1 MGFFE
6 IKLRIGLL
14 ASALFLT
21 GCGGGGDD
29 SGSTTPKPVDP
40 VNQGPIVTLTAV
52 DEQIEQ
58 ETFTLKATANDTD
71 GEISSYSWSHDASFD
86 FISDGLSSAEVSF
99 TSPDISE
106 DITVNF
112 TVTVTDNDGASAS
125 SSQAVLIKRKVSNVT
140 ITGLVTDEPIA
151 NAELE
156 IVVGGESFQVQAND
170 SGRYT
175 AVLNIDE
182 SSTKKLVRVKAKGL
196 DALNPG
202 VEFVSQLSSVEKLLA
217 QAGEDNTL
225 DSNDNFGVNI
235 TNVTTAE
242 FALLTRDGTEPA
254 SEEELNSA
262 LLNVDADEKIQL
274 ATLIKIVVDNPDYQ
288 LPEGINSTLELVANE
303 QVAKQFEEEVIEKD
317 PEIIEKT
324 KKEIKEDD
332 ALVTGATGTLEG
344 NYIINSPRYHTNTAF
359 HLSLRADGSGQ
370 FSSNTSSAISW
381 AENAG
386 VYTLDF
392 AEKVTI
398 YQNSDAE
405 SSESVVLTGF
415 SFTVLAEN
423 DVFRTIEVTRSTER
437 TVVNSN
443 SGSVTMTTE
452 DDETYTTNLIYKNKT
467 ISLLAEQLVGEW
479 ALHVQDNDFYTSYD
493 PNLPETLQ
501 FYADGTGVVDSSE
514 AFTWQLNSHS
524 LIVNYD
530 DGGETGQLELW
541 FTKALSGGYQLV
553 GLDTSFDKPSDTL
566 TGLLIKKQAVSTTN
580 DDLIGRWHG
589 FIGTSQSY
597 DLNIFSDGTMMIGL
611 GITDWQGHLNDGQ
624 FTRKRFIYNNE
635 IVTSCEG
642 FDASCYL
649 ESEMIHE
656 FISIV
661 GNLYYI
667 KRTLNYYLSNG
678 EIRSQSGA
686 ILVYEYSKDL
696 TYSAFTEEL
705 LENYTEFYSADGQ
718 TDRIYTEY
726 DENGNVI
733 YVVELE
739 GQTYTGATFNDGVLS
754 YDRNGETWHLELVSS
769 DTGSI
774 VVCHYQDGGT
784 CNAAS
789 QITYLPKRPKVT
801 LSANSSGNGEI
812 SPASQ
817 ASFLYQKV
825 GFEIIPDDGFVLDV
839 IEGCDG
845 YIEGNH
851 YIAFASN
858 TDCEITATFKEQQQ
872 TVGSFIIGNQ
882 DLYYASAYTVDLN
895 EDNTGYLTYNGKVDI
910 TWQEDEQGVIEI
922 TPQQA
927 FILNEYQNIEYPEGF
942 PLEVN
947 FKDIATS
954 LRLKPLPEKGI
965 NWYELDRVIEQYKDD
980 VLVDEYTTSY
990 EVSKTS
996 LDQRLAITTDDIA
1009 GQWSVDLVGE
1019 KTVYKVNFNLDGSGV
1034 SHNISDLSEENF
1046 TWQIVDNSIALF
1058 FPEDNGTESFYIT
1071 KGLNIGYQLVTQG
1084 VFDGEHYTDSGIM
1097 VRRNEQ
1103 PISADNFAGRHQ
1115 FRDGHDLD
1123 THWGEIQVYDDGEVF
1138 FTFDTSSFQGGF
1150 EGGHLKRDRYSEYV
1164 DGIYQRVDWC
1174 DVSLDTCTLEG
1185 EFIYTLVAVDGQRY
1199 FIERTLSGA
1208 VNGGDTTA
1216 HLYIHDYTPSTDVAQ
1231 FEEHNLVFSLYQND
1245 SNGIARWA
1253 VTYDYYDE
1261 VLNKQHYIFQIDD
1274 TEPVYVELVDG
1285 KLELTLDGQDTV
1297 IELVDNNRRNVTF
1310 CKYLKGNTCLEQD
1323 KVYLSFD
1330 LPKHMITVN
1339 SSINGSLSVGDES
1352 IVSHGSN
1359 WWASINPNSGYEL
1372 DTISGCDGFVN
1383 AEGYYEIAFV
1393 SQSCQIDVTFKEFV
1407 PLSQQANITDSAL
1420 AMCVDNSGKANLE
1433 SVTELNC
1440 QYSDYGEITT
1450 LTGLEAFTNLE
1461 SIGLSNLNVG
1471 ENLNLTFLPLLR
1483 QLSVNDSQVS
1493 TIEVADPSLIEV
1505 LKLNSIG
1512 LTAFDLSRYV
1522 NLLELDLSNNNLTEL
1537 DVSANPLIARLSVS
1551 NNELIEL
1558 NISNQ
1563 LLLVYL
1569 GAWAN
1574 NISTLSIGSTDNLI
1588 HLDVENNAFS
1598 TLNVSDKANLAVLWV
1613 NSNPLS
1619 SLDLTQNTK
1628 LQRLHANFLALNE
1641 LNLSNNFELEF
1652 LDISYSYGLAG
1663 LDLSHLE
1670 NLYTLR
1676 IDGLDSSL
1684 ISNDQFPH
1692 IRRLE
1697 FNNADLTS
1705 FDTSGLINL
1714 KELFLQGNQFTLGEQ
1729 INIASPLQLISVGL
1743 SNNQQLSFFDTSAFT
1758 NLESAY
1764 LDSTN
1769 IANIDFS
1776 NNTAL
1781 TEVRL
1786 SNSNLS
1792 TITGVDFI
1800 AEKSAVLE
1808 FYNNP
1813 LSNETANY
1821 LENLRNNQ
1829 GYYNIYFSTNYAVN
1843 VVVSGNGVVS
1853 DSSFTLGDN
1862 ETRGLSLYPD
1872 EGYEVGSVSGCNG
1885 TWHSADYYE
1894 VGPITESCEINVEFV
1909 EAIPLADKAG
1919 ITDPVLAECVNN
1931 ANHTQVKYTTRLACE
1946 RSGEISSL
1954 EGLAALSSLSELYL
1968 SDLNI
1973 GGSIDLTA
1981 LTMLERVSILD
1992 SAITDIKFN
2001 DAQLL
2006 EHINLSDN
2014 ALTSF
2019 DVSIYSNLKELNLR
2033 DNQLVYLDTSNN
2045 TLLETL
2051 NISTNPLTNLVLNN
2065 PTLNRLDVSTTSL
2078 TTLNLSQSLGLN
2090 YLDISYTAALAGMD
2104 LSYLNSL
2111 RELNISGL
2119 NQNLINN
2126 WQFSS
2131 IESLSVTY
2139 AKLTSFDSTG
2149 LDNLKSLNL
2158 QGNRIADF
2166 SQVIIDKPEQLSELG
2181 MRLNPLTQLD
2191 ISQLSNL
2198 TILNIGAT
2206 KITSIDFS
2214 NNPVLWVVYA
2224 SDAMITTITGIEF
2237 STESTNLVMYF
2248 DNNPLSAETVSYL
2261 TDLKDNQGYNLSYS
2275 VAYRVVVNILGNG
2288 FVSDSEPSLSEGET
2302 RNIYLYPDTGYE
2314 IGSVT
2319 GCDGT
2324 LETTYYSVGPITESC
2339 EVNVEF
2345 VETTP

>member
-40 VNQGPIVTLTAV
+40 VNQGPIVTLTAA

-642 FDASCYL
+642 FGASCYL

-667 KRTLNYYLSNG
+667 KRTLNYYLPNG

-774 VVCHYQDGGT
+774 VACHYQDGGT

-910 TWQEDEQGVIEI
+910 TWQEDKQGVIEI

-1019 KTVYKVNFNLDGSGV
+1019 KTVNKVNFNLDGSGV

-1071 KGLNIGYQLVTQG
+1071 KGLNVGYQLVTQG
-1084 VFDGEHYTDSGIM
+1084 IFDGEHYTDSGIM

-1199 FIERTLSGA
+1199 FIERTLGGA

-1253 VTYDYYDE
+1253 VTYGYYDE

-1297 IELVDNNRRNVTF
+1297 IELIDNNRRNVTF
-1310 CKYLKGNTCLEQD
+1310 CKYLKGNSCLEQD

-1330 LPKHMITVN
+1330 LPMHTITVN
-1339 SSINGSLSVGDES
+1339 GDGNGSLAVGDDS
-1352 IVSHGSN
+1352 NVAHGSN
-1359 WWASINPNSGYEL
+1359 WSTSIEPNSGYEL
-1372 DTISGCDGFVN
+1372 NSISGCDG
-1383 AEGYYEIAFV
+1383 YEDGSDYRIPYV
-1393 SQSCQIDVTFKEFV
+1393 KESCQIDVTFKELI
-1407 PLSQQANITDSAL
+1407 PLSTQANITDPAL
-1420 AMCVDNSGKANLE
+1420 AMCVDNSGETSLE
-1433 SVTELNC
+1433 SVIELNC
-1440 QYSDYGEITT
+1440 LWNNYGEITS
-1450 LTGLEAFTNLE
+1450 LAGLEALPNLQILE
-1461 SIGLSNLNVG
+1461 LSD
-1471 ENLNLTFLPLLR
+1471 LNLGPH
-1483 QLSVNDSQVS
+1483 
-1493 TIEVADPSLIEV
+1493 
-1505 LKLNSIG
+1505 
-1512 LTAFDLSRYV
+1512 
-1522 NLLELDLSNNNLTEL
+1522 LDLSAFEQLTEFSNGYNYGSEQQTKIESIQFYDSSLITRLELSGQNLSDIDLSAYTSLQYLTLHDMPLTQIDLSNQTQLVHLDLQGIELNQLDLIFNTQLEYLAINSGSLTELNIGHLTELRNAFLWGQTGVTEL
-1537 DVSANPLIARLSVS
+1537 DVTNLTKLTRLDIGKMGVSVLNLTNLVNLESLSISYTSINNLDFSALQSLTSLSIEGIEQSLVPWSQVYHISSLTIGGANYTSFDFSSFTNLSRLGIYQSGISDLSSIANP
-1551 NNELIEL
+1551 ELILSLDLFGNYQLEQL
-1558 NISNQ
+1558 NISEMTSLYWLQVNNSPITT
-1563 LLLVYL
+1563 LDFSNNSNLTDVYSRQNAL
-1569 GAWAN
+1569 ET
-1574 NISTLSIGSTDNLI
+1574 ISGIEAIADKSAR
-1588 HLDVENNAFS
+1588 LDF
-1598 TLNVSDKANLAVLWV
+1598 DY
-1613 NSNPLS
+1613 NPLS
-1619 SLDLTQNTK
+1619 SGTV
-1628 LQRLHANFLALNE
+1628 
-1641 LNLSNNFELEF
+1641 S
-1652 LDISYSYGLAG
+1652 
-1663 LDLSHLE
+1663 
-1670 NLYTLR
+1670 
-1676 IDGLDSSL
+1676 
-1684 ISNDQFPH
+1684 
-1692 IRRLE
+1692 
-1697 FNNADLTS
+1697 
-1705 FDTSGLINL
+1705 
-1714 KELFLQGNQFTLGEQ
+1714 
-1729 INIASPLQLISVGL
+1729 
-1743 SNNQQLSFFDTSAFT
+1743 
-1758 NLESAY
+1758 Y
-1764 LDSTN
+1764 LD
-1769 IANIDFS
+1769 D
-1776 NNTAL
+1776 
-1781 TEVRL
+1781 
-1786 SNSNLS
+1786 
-1792 TITGVDFI
+1792 
-1800 AEKSAVLE
+1800 
-1808 FYNNP
+1808 
-1813 LSNETANY
+1813 
-1821 LENLRNNQ
+1821 LRDNQ
-1829 GYYNIYFSTNYAVN
+1829 GYYNISYSVNYSVTVN
-1843 VVVSGNGVVS
+1843 VTGN
-1853 DSSFTLGDN
+1853 
-1862 ETRGLSLYPD
+1862 
-1872 EGYEVGSVSGCNG
+1872 GSVS
-1885 TWHSADYYE
+1885 
-1894 VGPITESCEINVEFV
+1894 ESNF
-1909 EAIPLADKAG
+1909 L
-1919 ITDPVLAECVNN
+1919 
-1931 ANHTQVKYTTRLACE
+1931 
-1946 RSGEISSL
+1946 
-1954 EGLAALSSLSELYL
+1954 
-1968 SDLNI
+1968 
-1973 GGSIDLTA
+1973 
-1981 LTMLERVSILD
+1981 
-1992 SAITDIKFN
+1992 
-2001 DAQLL
+2001 
-2006 EHINLSDN
+2006 
-2014 ALTSF
+2014 
-2019 DVSIYSNLKELNLR
+2019 
-2033 DNQLVYLDTSNN
+2033 
-2045 TLLETL
+2045 
-2051 NISTNPLTNLVLNN
+2051 
-2065 PTLNRLDVSTTSL
+2065 
-2078 TTLNLSQSLGLN
+2078 
-2090 YLDISYTAALAGMD
+2090 
-2104 LSYLNSL
+2104 
-2111 RELNISGL
+2111 
-2119 NQNLINN
+2119 
-2126 WQFSS
+2126 
-2131 IESLSVTY
+2131 
-2139 AKLTSFDSTG
+2139 
-2149 LDNLKSLNL
+2149 
-2158 QGNRIADF
+2158 
-2166 SQVIIDKPEQLSELG
+2166 
-2181 MRLNPLTQLD
+2181 
-2191 ISQLSNL
+2191 
-2198 TILNIGAT
+2198 
-2206 KITSIDFS
+2206 
-2214 NNPVLWVVYA
+2214 
-2224 SDAMITTITGIEF
+2224 
-2237 STESTNLVMYF
+2237 
-2248 DNNPLSAETVSYL
+2248 
-2261 TDLKDNQGYNLSYS
+2261 
-2275 VAYRVVVNILGNG
+2275 
-2288 FVSDSEPSLSEGET
+2288 
-2302 RNIYLYPDTGYE
+2302 
-2314 IGSVT
+2314 
-2319 GCDGT
+2319 
-2324 LETTYYSVGPITESC
+2324 
-2339 EVNVEF
+2339 
-2345 VETTP
+2345 

>member
-40 VNQGPIVTLTAV
+40 VNQGPIVTLTAA

-196 DALNPG
+196 DTLNPG

-642 FDASCYL
+642 FGASCYL

-667 KRTLNYYLSNG
+667 KRTLNYYLPNG

-910 TWQEDEQGVIEI
+910 TWQEDKQGVIEI

-1019 KTVYKVNFNLDGSGV
+1019 KTVNKVNFNLDGSGV

-1103 PISADNFAGRHQ
+1103 PISADNFAGSHQ

-1297 IELVDNNRRNVTF
+1297 IELIDNNRRNVTF
-1310 CKYLKGNTCLEQD
+1310 CKYLKGNSCLEQD

-1330 LPKHMITVN
+1330 LPMYTITVN
-1339 SSINGSLSVGDES
+1339 GDGNGSLAVGDDS
-1352 IVSHGSN
+1352 NVAHGSN
-1359 WWASINPNSGYEL
+1359 WSTSIEPNSGYEL
-1372 DTISGCDGFVN
+1372 NSISGCDG
-1383 AEGYYEIAFV
+1383 YEDGSDYRIPYV
-1393 SQSCQIDVTFKEFV
+1393 KESCQIDVTFKELI
-1407 PLSQQANITDSAL
+1407 PLSTQANITDPAL
-1420 AMCVDNSGKANLE
+1420 AMCVDNSGETSLE
-1433 SVTELNC
+1433 SVIELNC
-1440 QYSDYGEITT
+1440 LWNNYGEITS
-1450 LTGLEAFTNLE
+1450 LAGLEALPNLQILE
-1461 SIGLSNLNVG
+1461 LSD
-1471 ENLNLTFLPLLR
+1471 LNLGPH
-1483 QLSVNDSQVS
+1483 
-1493 TIEVADPSLIEV
+1493 
-1505 LKLNSIG
+1505 
-1512 LTAFDLSRYV
+1512 
-1522 NLLELDLSNNNLTEL
+1522 LDLSAFEQLTEFSNGYNYGSEQQTKIESIQFYDSSLITRLELSGQNLSDIDLSAYTSLQYLTLHDMPLTQIDLSNQTQLVHLDLQGIELNQLDLIFNTQLEYLAINSGSLTELNIGHLTELRNAFLWGQTGVTEL
-1537 DVSANPLIARLSVS
+1537 DVTNLTKLTRLDIGKMGVSVLNLTNLVNLESLSISYTSINNLDFSALQSLTSLSIEGIEQSLVPWSQVYHISSLTIGGANYTSFDFSSFTNLSRLGIYQSGISDLSSIANP
-1551 NNELIEL
+1551 ELILSLDLFGNYQLEQL
-1558 NISNQ
+1558 NISEMTSLYWLQVNNSPITT
-1563 LLLVYL
+1563 LDFSNNSNLTDVYSRQNAL
-1569 GAWAN
+1569 ET
-1574 NISTLSIGSTDNLI
+1574 ISGIEAIADKSAR
-1588 HLDVENNAFS
+1588 LDF
-1598 TLNVSDKANLAVLWV
+1598 DY
-1613 NSNPLS
+1613 NPLS
-1619 SLDLTQNTK
+1619 SGTV
-1628 LQRLHANFLALNE
+1628 
-1641 LNLSNNFELEF
+1641 S
-1652 LDISYSYGLAG
+1652 
-1663 LDLSHLE
+1663 
-1670 NLYTLR
+1670 
-1676 IDGLDSSL
+1676 
-1684 ISNDQFPH
+1684 
-1692 IRRLE
+1692 
-1697 FNNADLTS
+1697 
-1705 FDTSGLINL
+1705 
-1714 KELFLQGNQFTLGEQ
+1714 
-1729 INIASPLQLISVGL
+1729 
-1743 SNNQQLSFFDTSAFT
+1743 
-1758 NLESAY
+1758 Y
-1764 LDSTN
+1764 LD
-1769 IANIDFS
+1769 D
-1776 NNTAL
+1776 
-1781 TEVRL
+1781 
-1786 SNSNLS
+1786 
-1792 TITGVDFI
+1792 
-1800 AEKSAVLE
+1800 
-1808 FYNNP
+1808 
-1813 LSNETANY
+1813 
-1821 LENLRNNQ
+1821 LRDNQ
-1829 GYYNIYFSTNYAVN
+1829 GYYNISYSVHYSVTVN
-1843 VVVSGNGVVS
+1843 VTGN
-1853 DSSFTLGDN
+1853 
-1862 ETRGLSLYPD
+1862 
-1872 EGYEVGSVSGCNG
+1872 GSVS
-1885 TWHSADYYE
+1885 
-1894 VGPITESCEINVEFV
+1894 ESNF
-1909 EAIPLADKAG
+1909 L
-1919 ITDPVLAECVNN
+1919 
-1931 ANHTQVKYTTRLACE
+1931 
-1946 RSGEISSL
+1946 
-1954 EGLAALSSLSELYL
+1954 
-1968 SDLNI
+1968 
-1973 GGSIDLTA
+1973 
-1981 LTMLERVSILD
+1981 
-1992 SAITDIKFN
+1992 
-2001 DAQLL
+2001 
-2006 EHINLSDN
+2006 
-2014 ALTSF
+2014 
-2019 DVSIYSNLKELNLR
+2019 
-2033 DNQLVYLDTSNN
+2033 
-2045 TLLETL
+2045 
-2051 NISTNPLTNLVLNN
+2051 
-2065 PTLNRLDVSTTSL
+2065 
-2078 TTLNLSQSLGLN
+2078 
-2090 YLDISYTAALAGMD
+2090 
-2104 LSYLNSL
+2104 
-2111 RELNISGL
+2111 
-2119 NQNLINN
+2119 
-2126 WQFSS
+2126 
-2131 IESLSVTY
+2131 
-2139 AKLTSFDSTG
+2139 
-2149 LDNLKSLNL
+2149 
-2158 QGNRIADF
+2158 
-2166 SQVIIDKPEQLSELG
+2166 
-2181 MRLNPLTQLD
+2181 
-2191 ISQLSNL
+2191 
-2198 TILNIGAT
+2198 
-2206 KITSIDFS
+2206 
-2214 NNPVLWVVYA
+2214 
-2224 SDAMITTITGIEF
+2224 
-2237 STESTNLVMYF
+2237 
-2248 DNNPLSAETVSYL
+2248 
-2261 TDLKDNQGYNLSYS
+2261 
-2275 VAYRVVVNILGNG
+2275 
-2288 FVSDSEPSLSEGET
+2288 
-2302 RNIYLYPDTGYE
+2302 
-2314 IGSVT
+2314 
-2319 GCDGT
+2319 
-2324 LETTYYSVGPITESC
+2324 
-2339 EVNVEF
+2339 
-2345 VETTP
+2345 